1 MWICVIII
9 VVGLIMTCRCLNDKM
24 FFSKYEG
31 VIVSVIGLIGACCS
45 GMFDNIKSE
54 EKQE

>member
-1 MWICVIII
+1 
-9 VVGLIMTCRCLNDKM
+9 MTCRCLNDKM

-31 VIVSVIGLIGACCS
+31 VIVLVIGLIGACCS
-45 GMFDNIKSE
+45 GMFDKIKSE